1 MKIDKVKNIDP
12 IGNKLKFKLD
22 EDPVHLPG
30 MLLADAMLGQT
41 NG

>member
-30 MLLADAMLGQT
+30 MLLAEAMAEQS